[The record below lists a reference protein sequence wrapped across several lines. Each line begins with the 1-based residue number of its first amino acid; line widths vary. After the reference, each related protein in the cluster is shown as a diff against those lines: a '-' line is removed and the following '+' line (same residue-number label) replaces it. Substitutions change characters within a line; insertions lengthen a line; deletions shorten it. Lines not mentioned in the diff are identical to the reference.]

1 MAYLECAKG
10 GGPGGLGEK
19 PALFVT
25 ECLNFDV
32 LEEKISKTAKNTII
46 KNYGRL
52 KGGQAQ
58 GPPKYA
64 TGLNY
69 NFLQLGRRSG
79 GRPQR
84 TVYPRWLPVNTT
96 LVGLEPTTFRLLVRR
111 ATSSATDSSVIIL
124 RRSHRPT

>member
-1 MAYLECAKG
+1 MPLTLAVAYLECAKG
-10 GGPGGLGEK
+10 EGPGGLGDGSPTVGSRGKAPVGVWGRSPPE
-19 PALFVT
+19 ADAFFVT

-64 TGLNY
+64 TG
-69 NFLQLGRRSG
+69 
-79 GRPQR
+79 
-84 TVYPRWLPVNTT
+84 
-96 LVGLEPTTFRLLVRR
+96 
-111 ATSSATDSSVIIL
+111 
-124 RRSHRPT
+124 H